1 MKKQLLSILAAI
13 ATTAVIAQQSP
24 SPSWSIT
31 QNASFSIT
39 SAGIRFMDAVDQN
52 VVWVVGY
59 DGTAPSR
66 NYNWYSVSSNGGTSF
81 SSGNILPDTNTYVL
95 ANLDAVDANTAWV
108 ACYTKSIQSQGTIFR
123 TTNGGANWSNMNN
136 GLMFVNAASF
146 CNFVTFVTPSV
157 GIAQGD
163 PINGEYEIWRTTNG
177 GLTWSQIPGANIP
190 NPLNANEYGIV
201 NVVTKHGNS
210 NIWWGTNAGRIYYS
224 NDGGISWSV
233 ANVNAGTNIYV
244 LEIAFSSPLNGVTY
258 LNNNGSLEVYNTTNG
273 GASWTLISPVPTN
286 LGANDIA
293 SVPGSN
299 AFVSG
304 GAGTG
309 NQIISNSIDNGLTWS
324 DYGSLNI
331 QYLTVD
337 MVSPTVGWAGSF
349 SDPTSP
355 AIGGIWKY
363 SGPAFSGTLAPT
375 SNFTLPSD
383 LCLSGPSA
391 TVSPNNTSTGSATL
405 SYLWSSTPGGVLFS
419 SLTASV
425 PVITFTATGTY
436 TISLLATNSNGTNSS
451 SQVITVQSCIA
462 PTANFT
468 TAANPCNN
476 VTFTTSNTSTGAPTP
491 IYAWS
496 ISPAAGVVFLPSP
509 NATNPS
515 LNITN
520 PGTYTLTLVA
530 SNASGSATVSHT
542 INVANCTPQVAF
554 ILTPSTTCANVE
566 NPVTTSASVVGATS
580 YTWSNVPNSGVFQVN
595 APGGNKTYSFSI
607 AGTYTIT
614 LKASNASGT
623 NQAVQTIVVDACTGL
638 TESNNALAAVDV
650 YPNPARDEFKV
661 SLPLNKEGYHVTLVN
676 VLGSVVFET
685 NTSSETLN
693 IQVGNQP
700 NGVYFLNV
708 ESKDARITRKVVI
721 E

>member
-1 MKKQLLSILAAI
+1 MAAI
-13 ATTAVIAQQSP
+13 TTTVAIAQQNP
-24 SPSWSIT
+24 SPSWSVT

-66 NYNWYSVSSNGGTSF
+66 NYNWYSRSTNGGTSF

-95 ANLDAVDANTAWV
+95 ANLDAIDANTAWV
-108 ACYTKSIQSQGTIFR
+108 GCYTKSIQAQGTIFR
-123 TTNGGANWSNMNN
+123 TTNGGTTWSNMNN
-136 GLMFVNAASF
+136 GSMFTNAASF
-146 CNFVTFVTPSV
+146 CNFVVFLTPSV

-163 PINGEYEIWRTTNG
+163 PINGEYELWRTTNG
-177 GLTWSQIPGANIP
+177 GLTWSLTPGANIP
-190 NPLNANEYGIV
+190 NPSSGSEYGIV
-201 NVVTKHGNS
+201 NVYTKHGTS
-210 NIWWGTNAGRIYYS
+210 NIWWGTNAGRIFYT
-224 NDGGISWSV
+224 NDGGISWNVSS
-233 ANVNAGTNIYV
+233 VNAGANIFV

-258 LNNNGSLEVYNTTNG
+258 LSNNGTLEVYNTTNG
-273 GASWTLISPVPTN
+273 GVTWNLLSPAPAN
-286 LGANDIA
+286 LGVNDIC

-309 NQIISNSIDNGLTWS
+309 NQIISFSQNNGATWT
-324 DYGSLNI
+324 DYLSTNI

-355 AIGGIWKY
+355 SVGGIWKY
-363 SGPAFSGTLAPT
+363 SGAAFSGTLAPT
-375 SNFTLPSD
+375 ANFTLPSD
-383 LCLSGPSA
+383 LCLSGPTA
-391 TVSPNNTSTGSATL
+391 TVSPNNSSTGSATL
-405 SYLWSSTPGGVLFS
+405 SYLWSSSPAGAVFS

-425 PVITFTATGTY
+425 PVITFSSTGVY
-436 TISLLATNSNGTNSS
+436 TITLLATNSNGTNSS
-451 SQVITVQSCIA
+451 TQVINVQSCLA
-462 PTANFT
+462 PTVSFA
-468 TAANPCNN
+468 TASNPCNN
-476 VTFTTSNTSTGAPTP
+476 VTFTTSNTSTGAPAP

-496 ISPAAGVVFLPSP
+496 IAPSAGVVFLPSA

-515 LNITN
+515 LNIST
-520 PGTYTLTLVA
+520 PGVYTITLVA
-530 SNASGSATVSHT
+530 SNASGSAAVSQTV
-542 INVANCTPQVAF
+542 NVADCTPQVSF

-566 NPVTTSASVVGATS
+566 NPVTTSASVVGATG
-580 YTWSNVPNSGVFQVN
+580 YTWTNVPNSGVFQVN

-638 TESNNALAAVDV
+638 NENNGILSAVEV
-650 YPNPARDEFKV
+650 YPNPAREEFKV
-661 SLPLNKEGYHVTLVN
+661 SLPANKDGYRISLVN
-676 VLGSVVFET
+676 VLGSVVFES
-685 NTSSETLN
+685 NTYSETLN
-693 IQVGNQP
+693 VNVSNQP

-708 ESKDARITRKVVI
+708 ESKDAKITRKVII